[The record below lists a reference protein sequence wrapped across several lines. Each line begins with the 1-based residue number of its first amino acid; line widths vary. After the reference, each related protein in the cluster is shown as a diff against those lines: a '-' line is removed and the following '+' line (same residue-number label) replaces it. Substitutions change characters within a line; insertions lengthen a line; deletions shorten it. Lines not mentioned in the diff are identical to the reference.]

1 MRQSLSSSLRVVEH
15 ENQYPDCI
23 WLGLDVDSASS
34 LESDQI
40 ELFLT
45 MRWGEQRQSIEDGSV
60 QFGLTGSEL
69 QIHLVNAAWV
79 ETSTHLA
86 SDTAVIERISH
97 HHDANHAT
105 WRFQTPPTSILRG
118 ELTRITL
125 ATIRPTAS
133 SCRLEAMLAIAPV
146 DIRLTEAEGLWR
158 HDITPNQHAVLERV
172 FARQLHQTTVHPFP
186 SWMQLCYECP
196 SPCPKIADRVSQ
208 VMNGASAETLESLVR
223 PLVHHVMDAQTQDL
237 LELASRVGLTP
248 SQDFAGGNLLGVTLI
263 GAELSEANLERVN
276 LRGADLSDAELSEA
290 NLNDAVLSGADLSGA
305 DLGSATLQAAN
316 LHRASLA
323 LANLGGAHLQAAN
336 LLEANLTNT
345 NLNGVKVEQARFG
358 RNPGMTDALKASL
371 QQRGAIFED

>member
-1 MRQSLSSSLRVVEH
+1 MQQSLSSSLRVVEH
-15 ENQYPDCI
+15 ENQCPECV
-23 WLGLDVDSASS
+23 WMSLDVDSAASS
-34 LESDQI
+34 EPPQLDV
-40 ELFLT
+40 FLT
-45 MRWGEQRQSIEDGSV
+45 MRLGERHQPLDSGRV
-60 QFGLTGSEL
+60 QFGLTGGEL
-69 QIHLVNAAWV
+69 QIHLVNAVWV
-79 ETSTHLA
+79 DTSAHLP

-97 HHDANHAT
+97 HHDADHAT
-105 WRFQTPPTSILRG
+105 WKFQTPPTSILRG
-118 ELTRITL
+118 ELTHIKL
-125 ATIRPTAS
+125 ATIRPTAP
-133 SCRLEAMLAIAPV
+133 SCRIEAMMAIAPA

-172 FARQLHQTTVHPFP
+172 FARHLHQTTVHPFP
-186 SWMQLCYECP
+186 SWMHLCYECP
-196 SPCPKIADRVSQ
+196 SPCPKIADRVPQ
-208 VMNGASAETLESLVR
+208 VMTKATGETLDSLIHR
-223 PLVHHVMDAQTQDL
+223 VMDAQTQDL

-263 GAELSEANLERVN
+263 GADLGEANLERVN